1 MHPTLALNP
10 QFLRKPV
17 THPQK
22 CEKWRI
28 FAHHLNR
35 QSACFFCTAGIIYIQ
50 QNSKQQV
57 LLQRDPLQ
65 DIDSDEEEEGD
76 AVQVASSIIVV

>member
-1 MHPTLALNP
+1 MVFQPGCQL
-10 QFLRKPV
+10 
-17 THPQK
+17 
-22 CEKWRI
+22 EK
-28 FAHHLNR
+28 L
-35 QSACFFCTAGIIYIQ
+35 IYIR

>member
-1 MHPTLALNP
+1 MWGLTYTPNRSRLGVA
-10 QFLRKPV
+10 KA
-17 THPQK
+17 
-22 CEKWRI
+22 EK
-28 FAHHLNR
+28 L
-35 QSACFFCTAGIIYIQ
+35 IYIR